1 MEGEAGDRG
10 HRRRLQAAA
19 GKAVTM
25 RENRIRVPK
34 EAAAGEIV
42 EVRAMIMHPMETGFN
57 VDDQGAVITVNIVAE
72 FKCVY
77 DGREVFRARLEPGLS
92 ANPLFIFHLRATRTA
107 PVEFLWRDQDGD
119 LTTASATL
127 TVR

>member
-1 MEGEAGDRG
+1 
-10 HRRRLQAAA
+10 
-19 GKAVTM
+19 M

-57 VDDQGAVITVNIVAE
+57 VDDQGAVIPVNIVAE

-92 ANPLFIFHLRATRTA
+92 ANPLFIFHLRATRTGR
-107 PVEFLWRDQDGD
+107 VDFLWRDQDGD
-119 LTTASATL
+119 LTTVPTRVLERLSAHEG
-127 TVR
+127 RSA